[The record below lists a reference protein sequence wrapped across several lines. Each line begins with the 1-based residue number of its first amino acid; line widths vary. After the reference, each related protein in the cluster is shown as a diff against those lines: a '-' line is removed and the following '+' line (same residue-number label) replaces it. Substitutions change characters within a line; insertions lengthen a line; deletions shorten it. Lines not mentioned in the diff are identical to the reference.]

1 MSNISCNV
9 IRDLLPS
16 CIDGIASRDSVR
28 LTEEHLAEC
37 AECRDFKCR
46 LEKPDFH
53 VMHEADSLDY
63 MKKIRRLA
71 DLKSAICFLF
81 LLVTGIF
88 FLEYTR
94 DLHRTRP
101 FFILVAVMLL
111 CNYLLFFDNVQ
122 KQTGKKIK
130 AVAANGLSIL
140 LTVYVM
146 LILQLSTYN
155 WLNNLSAPFF
165 IDYEDLGPFLHNQL
179 MMVMVVEIIIWL
191 RELVLH
197 IRNAHFSIISS
208 SFGIIGF
215 YMSLYYIRML
225 GTIETLDV
233 FHKIRNNALLLFA
246 EGIVIL
252 LLILLAEKAK
262 TRLGRVGLFL

>member
-16 CIDGIASRDSVR
+16 YMDGIASKDSVT
-28 LTEEHLAEC
+28 LIEEHLAEC

-63 MKKIRRLA
+63 MKKIRRFA
-71 DLKSAICFLF
+71 DLKSAICFL
-81 LLVTGIF
+81 LVLVTGVF

-94 DLHRTRP
+94 DLHRTKP

-111 CNYLLFFDNVQ
+111 CNYLLFFQNGQ
-122 KQTGKKIK
+122 RQTGKKIK
-130 AVAANGLSIL
+130 TVIANGLSIF

-146 LILQLSTYN
+146 LVLQLSIYN
-155 WLNNLSAPFF
+155 WLNDRRALFGM
-165 IDYEDLGPFLHNQL
+165 DYENLGPFLHNQL
-179 MMVMVVEIIIWL
+179 LLVIVAEMVIWV

-197 IRNAHFSIISS
+197 IRDAHFSIVSS

-215 YMSLYYIRML
+215 YMSLYYLRML
-225 GTIETLDV
+225 GTIETLDG
-233 FHKIRNNALLLFA
+233 FHMISSNALFLFA
-246 EGIVIL
+246 EGVVIL
-252 LLILLAEKAK
+252 LLILLVERMKQK
-262 TRLGRVGLFL
+262 KRNGV